1 MPLGQ
6 TVEKPAAALDAIISP
21 GDRLNASP
29 LWSMCDMAEISQSQA
44 VAAKGRLLIVDD
56 DPRLR
61 GAMGEMIRDEGY
73 SVEEAGTGEDALELL
88 KRASFDLMTVDMM
101 MPGIGGVEVIRHA
114 RQIHPD
120 LAIIV
125 LTGNPTI
132 ESAIASVKADVTD
145 YLLKPYTG
153 EDLLLAISKA
163 IQERMRQR
171 HRQHL
176 LAMVGEVIE
185 HLRQPEEERIP
196 APVVPPTPSEHSLRV
211 GALALDREKRT
222 AIVHAQPP
230 RTVEL
235 TEGEAAILTT
245 LMKTP
250 NQVFTYSQLA
260 DAALGYKDMD
270 KWTVESIVRSS
281 VFRLRQK
288 IEANSDDPK
297 FIRTVRGRGYFFS
310 PV

>member
-1 MPLGQ
+1 
-6 TVEKPAAALDAIISP
+6 
-21 GDRLNASP
+21 
-29 LWSMCDMAEISQSQA
+29 MAEISQSQM

-61 GAMGEMIRDEGY
+61 GAMGQVIRGEGY

-114 RQIHPD
+114 RTIHPD

-153 EDLLLAISKA
+153 DDLLLAISKA
-163 IQERMRQR
+163 IQERMRER

-176 LAMVGEVIE
+176 LAMVGEAIE
-185 HLRQPEEERIP
+185 HLRQPELEHASVPLASI
-196 APVVPPTPSEHSLRV
+196 APPTPSENSLRV
-211 GALALDREKRT
+211 GALTLDREKRM
-222 AIVHAQPP
+222 AIVHSTPP

-250 NQVFTYSQLA
+250 NQVFAYSQLA

-288 IEANSDDPK
+288 IEASSDDPQ

-310 PV
+310 PT